1 MLSDFLDVLVQVA
14 DPMTD
19 AAAIA
24 FQLLL
29 AGSAG
34 TDACAQSG
42 EIPAALQPGQQ
53 VMQLR
58 RLHLQ
63 AALLGAGALGKD
75 VEDQLGAI
83 DDFHIELALEV
94 SLLPR

>member
-1 MLSDFLDVLVQVA
+1 MLSDCLDVLVQVA

-19 AAAIA
+19 AAAVA

-29 AGSAG
+29 PGSPG
-34 TDACAQSG
+34 TDTCAQSG

-58 RLHLQ
+58 RLDLQ
-63 AALLGAGALGKD
+63 AALLGASALGKD
-75 VEDQLGAI
+75 VEDQLGAF
-83 DDFHIELALEV
+83 DDFDVELALEV